1 MLNRVIRCGT
11 KSGTEFIILSEAED
25 DIADIL
31 QYTGHTWGEEQQIR
45 YLSAL
50 WDAFKCIQEF
60 PDIRRRRPDLEPSI
74 RELYLTRHTIVYRRE
89 PARVSILRVINPRR
103 LR

>member
-1 MLNRVIRCGT
+1 M
-11 KSGTEFIILSEAED
+11 KSGTEFIILPEAED

-31 QYTGHTWGEEQQIR
+31 RYTGQAWGEEQQIR
-45 YLSAL
+45 YLAAL
-50 WDAFKCIQEF
+50 WDAFKRVQGF
-60 PDIRRRRPDLEPSI
+60 PDIGRRRPDLEPAI
-74 RELYLTRHTIVYRRE
+74 RELHLTHHTIVYRRE